1 MSYDYFIQMIP
12 RYQNDTGT
20 LLFYHIHQ
28 KYDPCEQ
35 IERVA
40 SESMTPVSELGE
52 SPAKLIWHG
61 TGSETQRFAH
71 FADKFAELSSFPI
84 CGWLLYWV

>member
-20 LLFYHIHQ
+20 LLFHHIHQ
-28 KYDPCEQ
+28 KYDPCQQ

-40 SESMTPVSELGE
+40 SENMTPVSKLGE
-52 SPAKLIWHG
+52 SPAKLI
-61 TGSETQRFAH
+61 
-71 FADKFAELSSFPI
+71 
-84 CGWLLYWV
+84 